1 MKMIFATDVD
11 GTILTDKGIPH
22 EETNSAFKYARMN
35 DNNIVIATGRSL
47 ARTNILLEM
56 MPDVN
61 YLICNNGT
69 LIKDIEKDE
78 VIFLNHISP
87 KHYLEMFNFAKKN
100 NFSFAMHTNINTY
113 MWPIKRYSNCVFL
126 SSDLHQNISKYI
138 ISNPDIE
145 SLESG
150 EFITQLS
157 LFGNEEECEKNFPLI
172 QKIFKNIQSVF
183 LTNGN
188 FIDVNPL
195 GISKWTGL
203 KFLANYLNIDLKKI
217 VTFGDSGND
226 LEMLQNAGKYGFPM
240 KNSTPD
246 LTKILQSKIGDNNSN
261 AIAKKIIEL
270 VDSK

>member
-11 GTILTDKGIPH
+11 GTILTDKGTPH
-22 EETNSAFKYARMN
+22 EETNLAFKYARSK
-35 DNNIVIATGRSL
+35 NNNVVIATGRSL
-47 ARTNILLEM
+47 SRTKILLEM

-61 YLICNNGT
+61 YLICNNGA
-69 LIKDIEKDE
+69 LIKDIEKNE
-78 VIFLNHISP
+78 VILLNHISP
-87 KHYLEMFNFAKKN
+87 KHYLEMFNFAKNN
-100 NFSFAMHTNINTY
+100 NFSFSMHTNINTY
-113 MWPIKRYSNCVFL
+113 VWPKARYPGSI
-126 SSDLHQNISKYI
+126 DLDDDLISQYI
-138 ISNPDIE
+138 ISNPYSE

-157 LFGNEEECEKNFPLI
+157 LFGSEEECNKNLSLI
-172 QKIFKNIQSVF
+172 QKMFENMQSVF

-203 KFLANYLNIDLKKI
+203 EFLATYLNIDVKNI

-226 LEMLQNAGKYGFPM
+226 LEMLQNAGENGFPM
-240 KNSTPD
+240 KNSTAD
-246 LTKILQSKIGDNNSN
+246 LTAILPTKIGDNNSN

-270 VDSK
+270 IDSN